1 MAAPALLQWGIEDFK
16 VVRNLG
22 GSARASW
29 LVDTGDGRLVARRIV
44 GNRDYLSYQLT
55 ALDHL
60 GRTSLPLELPQPRKT
75 AGGDFMHDDGD
86 AAWIVYPFIEGA
98 HPDRRAYPALAR
110 ELGAL
115 VGAFDQAAMGL
126 DLGPETG
133 SYRLS
138 LFRTEDALLRPGR
151 RVRPSDARDMFN
163 AEDGALE
170 RALAVHKRIVP
181 VARGAVSALPLQTIY
196 NDWHPNNVLERG
208 GKIVG
213 LIDFDSLVE
222 APRIVDVQNAL
233 AYVLMNCATP
243 DIATAEAFLGGY
255 ESSAALSSR
264 ERGLLWP
271 VMMDRLLWLVIDVM
285 REKESV
291 GRSHREALA
300 IRAIR
305 LMDWIACEGLCD
317 AAPQ

>member
-1 MAAPALLQWGIEDFK
+1 LLQWGIADFK

-29 LVDTGDGRLVARRIV
+29 LVDTGDGHFVARRIV

-55 ALDHL
+55 TLDHL

-75 AGGDFMHDDGD
+75 ARGALMHDDGE
-86 AAWIVYPFIEGA
+86 AAWILYRFIDGA
-98 HPDRRAYPALAR
+98 HPDRRAYPARAR

-115 VGAFDQAAMGL
+115 VGAFDQAVMGL
-126 DLGPETG
+126 NLGAKTG

-138 LFRTEDALLRPGR
+138 LFRTEDAFLRPGR
-151 RVRPSDARDMFN
+151 RVRPSDARDLFK
-163 AEDGALE
+163 AGDGALE
-170 RALAVHKRIVP
+170 RALAVHERILP

-208 GKIVG
+208 GNIVG

-222 APRIVDVQNAL
+222 APRVVDVQNAL

-243 DIATAEAFLGGY
+243 DIALAEAFLGGY
-255 ESSAALSSR
+255 ESSAALPSR
-264 ERGLLWP
+264 ERDLLWP
-271 VMMDRLLWLVIDVM
+271 VMMDRLLWLVFDVM
-285 REKESV
+285 REKEGR

-305 LMDWIACEGLCD
+305 VLDWIACTGLCD
-317 AAPQ
+317 KALQ